1 MSAAL
6 TAFTRKLPRRSRTPT
21 LEPLRVRIFVWA
33 VIIPTVSLLTTIS
46 VLQWRSIT
54 EALPNLIMWLAVVT
68 AAELLPILY
77 SEEVNITLSMPL
89 LLAAG
94 IVLAPI
100 HAGLIGFLGSW
111 DGRHLRREITWS
123 RALFNRSQIALSSF
137 FGSLVFHAL
146 GGNIEVCPF
155 AVWACLPAALA
166 DMFVNVALVSVAASL
181 MARVK
186 IKKVLSDVALDSPWS
201 FAFTYLS
208 LGPIAA
214 LTALATSHYGGW
226 GLLASVVP
234 LILARQVLVLLKK
247 GAEAKAEVRVKE
259 ELVREISQR
268 IAEERQ
274 DERARLAMDLHDD
287 ALASLYQVHL
297 MGEVLRQDLSHGK
310 LFELEVDVPKLK
322 AATVQA
328 TEALRVL
335 IRNLRQSPVGAQGLT
350 RTLSLLLEEAS
361 ARTNAELHS
370 DIRPVAASA
379 SIQLLAYQVA
389 REALENAIRHSRAHN
404 IYVSL
409 FEDDAFVRLIIRDDG
424 VGFVIA
430 LSDRGLHFGLRM
442 MAERAQFAGGVLHID
457 SRLDEGTQVTAR
469 FPLADHPSQER

>member
-137 FGSLVFHAL
+137 FGSLVFHSL
-146 GGNIEVCPF
+146 GGNIRVWPL
-155 AVWACLPAALA
+155 AVWACLAASLA
-166 DMFVNVALVSVAASL
+166 DMIINVALV
-181 MARVK
+181 
-186 IKKVLSDVALDSPWS
+186 SPWS

-208 LGPIAA
+208 LAPIAA
-214 LTALATSHYGGW
+214 LIALTTSHYGGW
-226 GLLASVVP
+226 GLVAASVP
-234 LILARQVLVLLKK
+234 LILARQVFVLLKR
-247 GAEAKAEVRVKE
+247 GAEAKAEVRMKE

-274 DERARLAMDLHDD
+274 DERARLAMDLHDE
-287 ALASLYQVHL
+287 ALAALYQVHL

-328 TEALRVL
+328 TEALRAL
-335 IRNLRQSPVGAQGLT
+335 IRNLRKSPVGAHGLT
-350 RTLSLLLEEAS
+350 RTLNLLVEETSGRTS
-361 ARTNAELHS
+361 AEIHA
-370 DIRPVAASA
+370 DVRPVAASA
-379 SIQLLAYQVA
+379 SIQLLVYQVA
-389 REALENAIRHSRAHN
+389 REALENAIRHARAQN
-404 IYVSL
+404 IYVFL
-409 FEDDAFVRLIIRDDG
+409 FEDDDAVRLVVRDDG
-424 VGFVIA
+424 TGFVIT
-430 LSDRGLHFGLRM
+430 LSDRELHFGLRM
-442 MAERAQFAGGVLHID
+442 MAERAQLAGGVLHID
-457 SRLDEGTQVTAR
+457 SRLGEGTQITGR
-469 FPLADHPSQER
+469 FPLAEP

>member
-33 VIIPTVSLLTTIS
+33 VIIPTVSLLTTLS

-137 FGSLVFHAL
+137 FGSLVFHSL
-146 GGNIEVCPF
+146 GGNIRVWPL
-155 AVWACLPAALA
+155 AVWACLAASLA
-166 DMFVNVALVSVAASL
+166 DMIINVALVSVAAAL

-186 IKKVLSDVALDSPWS
+186 LTKVLSDVALDSPWS

-208 LGPIAA
+208 LAPIAA
-214 LTALATSHYGGW
+214 LIALTTSHYGGW
-226 GLLASVVP
+226 GLVAASVP
-234 LILARQVLVLLKK
+234 LILARQVFVLLKR

-274 DERARLAMDLHDD
+274 DERARLAMDLHDE
-287 ALASLYQVHL
+287 ALAALYQVHL

-328 TEALRVL
+328 TEALRAL
-335 IRNLRQSPVGAQGLT
+335 IRNLRKSPVGAHGLT
-350 RTLSLLLEEAS
+350 RTLNLLVEETSGRTS
-361 ARTNAELHS
+361 AEIHA
-370 DIRPVAASA
+370 DVRPVAASA
-379 SIQLLAYQVA
+379 SIQLLVYQVA
-389 REALENAIRHSRAHN
+389 REALENAIRHARAQN
-404 IYVSL
+404 IYVFL
-409 FEDDAFVRLIIRDDG
+409 FEDDDAVRLVVRDDG
-424 VGFVIA
+424 TGFVIT
-430 LSDRGLHFGLRM
+430 LSDRELHFGLRM
-442 MAERAQFAGGVLHID
+442 MAERAQLAGGVLHID
-457 SRLDEGTQVTAR
+457 SRLGEGTQITGR
-469 FPLADHPSQER
+469 FPLAEP